1 MNQQSTIKKFWS
13 QPIESTEL
21 LLSVLLFVGALPS
34 PVSCSNTPRKTWH
47 HRPWHCA
54 QHNLTAIRF
63 STWRL
68 HWFHLNQCTGQLE
81 YRHHQSKLATNT
93 HMTHM
98 SHMTIETSKRILH
111 NTPQQLWKIE
121 ASTHE
126 KPIARS
132 PKKTAWSCSESPL
145 KKILNNNQIPSKKK
159 SPYGPWTSRSSPL
172 STFNQ
177 PSLGFPAGPDSEIP
191 PLELKHS
198 VPCALMGDVPETTWA
213 GSRVMENSAFFGREK
228 GMKNPSKPGDF
239 KGIYHGFSRNNKGRL
254 GLTWVYPSRET
265 LDFENKHG
273 DNVMWF
279 MIGFHWF

>member
-1 MNQQSTIKKFWS
+1 
-13 QPIESTEL
+13 
-21 LLSVLLFVGALPS
+21 
-34 PVSCSNTPRKTWH
+34 
-47 HRPWHCA
+47 
-54 QHNLTAIRF
+54 
-63 STWRL
+63 
-68 HWFHLNQCTGQLE
+68 
-81 YRHHQSKLATNT
+81 
-93 HMTHM
+93 
-98 SHMTIETSKRILH
+98 MTIETSKWILH

-126 KPIARS
+126 KPITRS

-145 KKILNNNQIPSKKK
+145 KKILNNNQIPSNKNITRMIQ
-159 SPYGPWTSRSSPL
+159 SQLSTLSTFNQPRTSRSSPL

-228 GMKNPSKPGDF
+228 GMKNPSIPGDF
-239 KGIYHGFSRNNKGRL
+239 KGIYQGFSRNNKGRL

>member
-1 MNQQSTIKKFWS
+1 MNRSSTKPGFCLDCVWYESGRDYNNMITVYIYTVYVIFTRINMNQQSTIKKFWS
-13 QPIESTEL
+13 QPIESTEF

-132 PKKTAWSCSESPL
+132 PKKQLEAVQNL
-145 KKILNNNQIPSKKK
+145 
-159 SPYGPWTSRSSPL
+159 PWRRS
-172 STFNQ
+172 
-177 PSLGFPAGPDSEIP
+177 
-191 PLELKHS
+191 
-198 VPCALMGDVPETTWA
+198 
-213 GSRVMENSAFFGREK
+213 
-228 GMKNPSKPGDF
+228 
-239 KGIYHGFSRNNKGRL
+239 
-254 GLTWVYPSRET
+254 
-265 LDFENKHG
+265 
-273 DNVMWF
+273 
-279 MIGFHWF
+279 